1 MYYNDLRILYNKINA
16 VCQHETLFFG
26 VCVVHQLRCLLP
38 VVMLLL
44 LLLLVVIVHHEL
56 LRSLNDLKD
65 GEGALRVGLPAVA
78 HVLSKVPRA
87 QVLVK
92 PLCRAQSRVQ
102 SAMRKN

>member
-1 MYYNDLRILYNKINA
+1 ML
-16 VCQHETLFFG
+16 
-26 VCVVHQLRCLLP
+26 
-38 VVMLLL
+38 LLL

-102 SAMRKN
+102 SAMRIDTYSSKYRSNLKGMVI

>member
-1 MYYNDLRILYNKINA
+1 
-16 VCQHETLFFG
+16 
-26 VCVVHQLRCLLP
+26 
-38 VVMLLL
+38 MLLL